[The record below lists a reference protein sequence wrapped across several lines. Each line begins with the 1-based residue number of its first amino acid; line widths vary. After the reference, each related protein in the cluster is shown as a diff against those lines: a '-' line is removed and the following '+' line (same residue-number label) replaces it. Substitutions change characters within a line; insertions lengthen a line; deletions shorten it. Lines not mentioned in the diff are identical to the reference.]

1 MREDRIKVAVEF
13 LKGNQEKTNISHED
27 QKKFL
32 ESHLTED
39 EITEA
44 FKRFEDHKKSGNQ
57 TITTSDAQI
66 A

>member
-13 LKGNQEKTNISHED
+13 LKGNQEKSNISLED

-44 FKRFEDHKKSGNQ
+44 FKRFENSK
-57 TITTSDAQI
+57 
-66 A
+66 

>member
-13 LKGNQEKTNISHED
+13 LKGNQEKSNISLEE

-32 ESHLTED
+32 ESHLTEE

-44 FKRFEDHKKSGNQ
+44 FKKFENYKKSGN
-57 TITTSDAQI
+57 
-66 A
+66 

>member
-13 LKGNQEKTNISHED
+13 LKGNQEKSNISLEE

-44 FKRFEDHKKSGNQ
+44 FKRFENHKKSGNQ
-57 TITTSDAQI
+57 TTIASDV
-66 A
+66 

>member
-13 LKGNQEKTNISHED
+13 LKGNQEKSNISLEE

-44 FKRFEDHKKSGNQ
+44 FKRFENHKKSVNQ
-57 TITTSDAQI
+57 TTIASDA
-66 A
+66 